1 MHLVQGDW
9 LPPVLGPPTFSLV
22 RGQEVHSC
30 SHHVHTCVGRGARRC
45 SRATITSTL
54 LWGSAHHSAVHCSS
68 TWREHQ
74 QQEHLCSGISPQIAA
89 FSTGNVRWCSPSATS
104 LVSPVTSILDSYA
117 GTPHIPPN
125 TFPRPLTSPH
135 VSTPF
140 LLMSMRL
147 AAMIPS
153 SAPPKLRRL
162 ADRNCGAEAEGEQMD
177 CGAEADTGPV
187 PLY

>member
-1 MHLVQGDW
+1 M
-9 LPPVLGPPTFSLV
+9 PPVLGPPTFSLV